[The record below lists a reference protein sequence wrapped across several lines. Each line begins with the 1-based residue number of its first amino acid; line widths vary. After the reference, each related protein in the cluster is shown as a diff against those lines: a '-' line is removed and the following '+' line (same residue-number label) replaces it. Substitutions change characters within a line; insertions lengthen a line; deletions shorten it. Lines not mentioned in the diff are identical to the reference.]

1 MQYVLALLDQ
11 LLAGAI
17 LSPQICMLLA
27 RHAYTAVNV
36 SVGASWSKI
45 WSRLTHLHMQAP
57 AVEQHLWLAVDS
69 SRANYFH
76 KTGSSADPY
85 TILLR

>member
-17 LSPQICMLLA
+17 LSPQMCMLPA
-27 RHAYTAVNV
+27 RHAYAAFNV
-36 SVGASWSKI
+36 SAGTIWSKL
-45 WSRLTHLHMQAP
+45 WSRLTQVHMQAP

-69 SRANYFH
+69 SRATYFH